1 MPRCSHTRADAS
13 TGWTDALLAMAAV
26 RPVQTVFWMTALSVL
41 PDSNNTGKSGRKG
54 LVLPDSIHL

>member
-1 MPRCSHTRADAS
+1 
-13 TGWTDALLAMAAV
+13 MAAV